1 MSLDLPHQLV
11 GESLTLLVTVGG
23 PLLMAL
29 LGVGLVVGIIQAT
42 TQINDQTLS
51 FVPRI
56 LTGLGVMWGL
66 GGWMMEQMSALLT
79 SAFERMAG
87 GPL

>member
-11 GESLTLLVTVGG
+11 GESLTLLVTLGG
-23 PLLMAL
+23 PLLSAL
-29 LGVGLVVGIIQAT
+29 LAVGLIVGIIQAT

-66 GGWMMEQMSALLT
+66 GGWMMERMSALLT

-87 GPL
+87 GPM